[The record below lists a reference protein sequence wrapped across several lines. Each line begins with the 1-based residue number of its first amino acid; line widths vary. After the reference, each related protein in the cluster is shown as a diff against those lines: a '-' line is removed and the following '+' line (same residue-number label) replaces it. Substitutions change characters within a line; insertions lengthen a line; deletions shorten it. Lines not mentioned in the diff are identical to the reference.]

1 MVRPLAV
8 PVPKTT
14 TDSTYKYELQKIW
27 KGGPHVFDWSMKYG
41 VFINTKEY
49 QCKYQPDEAI
59 SPQKPLYRTARMRR
73 SYENPLEDSYHE
85 GKNDDI
91 TYLIGRVNNA
101 RWYIR
106 CS

>member
-14 TDSTYKYELQKIW
+14 TGGTYKEELQKIW
-27 KGGPHVFDWSMKYG
+27 NGVDHVCDWSMKYG

-49 QCKYQPDEAI
+49 QGKYKPDEAI
-59 SPQKPLYRTARMRR
+59 SPHKPLSRTTRMRR

-85 GKNDDI
+85 GKDDNI
-91 TYLIGRVNNA
+91 TYLIGRVNFVK
-101 RWYIR
+101 WYVR
-106 CS
+106 CF